1 MRALQVAPRSG
12 ELKPAPCPP
21 RCTTVGMAFL
31 GAFCFRRLLESWCQV
46 LHKKATWS
54 ADAVGPWPPGS
65 AGHPSWRLP
74 SLSAGFLAGWAGLT
88 VPPLD
93 ELLGRLFLVVLLGVE
108 LSSRHLRMPTS
119 DSRALESPP
128 CDVADPLI
136 SSEVSRCSRTL
147 HRGRAGV
154 RDSCP
159 ASPLPASVPGTFL
172 PARHFSW
179 GLGAW
184 SGVSAE
190 SGGARFVPAQPES
203 IPSSSG

>member
-1 MRALQVAPRSG
+1 M
-12 ELKPAPCPP
+12 
-21 RCTTVGMAFL
+21 
-31 GAFCFRRLLESWCQV
+31 
-46 LHKKATWS
+46 
-54 ADAVGPWPPGS
+54 
-65 AGHPSWRLP
+65 
-74 SLSAGFLAGWAGLT
+74 
-88 VPPLD
+88 PPLD
-93 ELLGRLFLVVLLGVE
+93 ESLGRLFLVVLLGVE

-136 SSEVSRCSRTL
+136 SSAVSRCSRTL
-147 HRGRAGV
+147 HQGRAGV

-159 ASPLPASVPGTFL
+159 ASPLPAGVPGTFL